1 MVSKVFVTFVIISL
15 LALQLSAAQ
24 QERKCVQGKYY
35 FDGCNTCF
43 CGYNG
48 IGACTRRFCDP
59 SETIPPPDDFWQ
71 TDVEQ
76 D

>member
-1 MVSKVFVTFVIISL
+1 MYYPLINQLYVLYLKVLIVYIE
-15 LALQLSAAQ
+15 